1 MVSDQMPPVKA
12 WVVGAAI
19 ASFIA
24 GVGATV
30 TALVDWSTPTPW
42 TPPMVVHSV
51 GVLVQNGEPVS
62 VLEHRTI
69 ERAFPGEWA
78 TRVHA
83 IIDGVP
89 HIVCKRP
96 PDERGYSATYTTLG
110 ENFLSL
116 TFDDYI
122 GDQGQ
127 CRARI
132 MANPGTYLVVIE
144 RHDVTGGGSHA
155 LDLVSSPTFEVGAP

>member
-1 MVSDQMPPVKA
+1 MVSDLAPPRKA
-12 WVVGAAI
+12 WFIGTALAGV
-19 ASFIA
+19 IA
-24 GVGATV
+24 GVMMTV
-30 TALVDWSTPTPW
+30 GALVDWSTPEPW

-51 GVLVQNGEPVS
+51 SVLVNGGEPVS
-62 VLEHRTI
+62 ALEHRTI
-69 ERAFPGEWA
+69 ERAFLGEWA

-96 PDERGYSATYTTLG
+96 PNESGYSATYTTLG

-122 GDQGQ
+122 GDKGQ
-127 CRARI
+127 CRSRI
-132 MANPGTYLVVIE
+132 MASPGTYLVVIE
-144 RHDVTGGGSHA
+144 RHDVTGGESHA
-155 LDLVSSPTFEVGAP
+155 LDLISSPTFVVGAP